1 MKNKV
6 KRHSHWNV
14 EGRMRNSRSL
24 AGNIFLILFLLIM
37 GFLFFFP
44 VIFMVTKALKPMNE
58 MYVFPPRLLVKN
70 PTLDNFKDLFNI
82 LANTTVPFLRYLFN
96 SIVIVVLGSVG
107 HIAIASMAAY
117 ALAKFKFPGSKF
129 LSRLVVYSLM
139 FNATVTTV
147 PNFITISRLGLI
159 DTLGAI
165 IFPTFASTL
174 GLYLMQNFMEQ
185 GPDSLIEAARI
196 DGAGDL
202 RIHWKLVMPIIK
214 PAWITAFILIF
225 QGLWVNSGAS
235 FIYREDLKNV
245 SYLISQ
251 LSSGSV
257 TGMGVARAGV
267 FSAASVLMFIVPVVV
282 FLFMQ
287 TNVISTMATSGM
299 KD

>member
-1 MKNKV
+1 
-6 KRHSHWNV
+6 
-14 EGRMRNSRSL
+14 
-24 AGNIFLILFLLIM
+24 
-37 GFLFFFP
+37 
-44 VIFMVTKALKPMNE
+44 MVTKALKPMNE

-185 GPDSLIEAARI
+185 VPDSLIEAARI

>member
-1 MKNKV
+1 
-6 KRHSHWNV
+6 
-14 EGRMRNSRSL
+14 MRNSRSL

-185 GPDSLIEAARI
+185 VPDSLIEAARI

>member
-14 EGRMRNSRSL
+14 EERMRNSRSL

-185 GPDSLIEAARI
+185 VPDSLIEAARI

-202 RIHWKLVMPIIK
+202 SIHWKLVMPIIK
-214 PAWITAFILIF
+214 PAWVTAFILIF
-225 QGLWVNSGAS
+225 QGLSVNSGAS

-282 FLFMQ
+282 FLFRQ